1 MKILHNMMKVDLILQ
16 NTNQIDQE
24 NLNLKIVKTV
34 QKQFKLRIKEFL
46 ENRQLILLRKKTKI
60 ISKIQL
66 IDVKNAA
73 KF

>member
-1 MKILHNMMKVDLILQ
+1 MKILHNMTKVDLILQ

>member
-34 QKQFKLRIKEFL
+34 QKQFKSRIKEFL